1 LPDQQ
6 DDVLSLKEDT
16 LMDFQLTEEQ
26 QMMQRMVRDFAEKEI
41 RPITQE
47 IDDTG
52 EFPWEVIR
60 KMGSLGLMGL
70 PIPEEYGGSG
80 ADFITYAVAV
90 EEISRVSGSIGITL
104 AAHTSLGLDLIY
116 RFGTE
121 DQKRK
126 YWPPL
131 AAGKRLAAFGL
142 TEPEAGSDAS
152 AVKTTA
158 LLDGEHWVINGQKIF
173 ITSGSVADVVIV
185 AAVTDKSAGT
195 RGISNFIVEKDT
207 PGFRPGRDEEKMG
220 LKGSV
225 TSQLFFEDCRVPKEN
240 FLGQPGEGFKQ
251 FLITLD
257 GGRISIGAMAVGLAQ
272 GAFEAAVKYAKERVQ
287 FDQPIAKFQAI
298 QWMIADMATEI
309 DAARLMVYRAAW
321 LKDKGVRFTKEA
333 AMAKLYASEAAERAC
348 FKAIQIHGGYGYMK
362 EYDVERIYRDNR
374 LTTIGEG
381 TSEIQRLVIA
391 RQVLGRL

>member
-1 LPDQQ
+1 
-6 DDVLSLKEDT
+6 
-16 LMDFQLTEEQ
+16 MDFALSEEQ
-26 QMMQRMVRDFAEKEI
+26 QMIRKTVRDFAEKEI
-41 RPITQE
+41 RPIARE
-47 IDDTG
+47 IDTTG
-52 EFPWEVIR
+52 QFPWEIIR
-60 KMGSLGLMGL
+60 KMGNLGLMGL

-80 ADFITYAVAV
+80 ADTISYALAV

-104 AAHTSLGLDLIY
+104 AAHTSLGLYPIY

-121 DQKRK
+121 EQKRK
-126 YWPPL
+126 YLPHL
-131 AAGKRLAAFGL
+131 ASGQGLAAFGL
-142 TEPEAGSDAS
+142 TEPEAGSDA
-152 AVKTTA
+152 AAIKTTA
-158 LLDGEHWVINGQKIF
+158 VLDGDHWVINGQKIF
-173 ITSGSVADVVIV
+173 ITSGSIADVVII

-195 RGISNFIVEKDT
+195 RGISSFIVEKGT

-240 FLGQPGEGFKQ
+240 LLGEPGEGYKQ

-257 GGRISIGAMAVGLAQ
+257 GGRISIGAMAIGLAQ
-272 GAFEAAVKYAKERVQ
+272 GAFEAAVKYSKERVQ
-287 FDQPIAKFQAI
+287 FGQPIARFQAI

-309 DAARLMVYRAAW
+309 DAARLLVYRAAW
-321 LKDKGVRFTKEA
+321 LKDKGVRFTREA

-391 RQVLGRL
+391 RQVLGEI

>member
-1 LPDQQ
+1 
-6 DDVLSLKEDT
+6 
-16 LMDFQLTEEQ
+16 MDFELTEEQ
-26 QMMQRMVRDFAEKEI
+26 QMMQRMVRDFAENEI
-41 RPITQE
+41 RPIAQE
-47 IDDTG
+47 MDVSG

-60 KMGSLGLMGL
+60 KMGRLGLLGL
-70 PIPEEYGGSG
+70 PVPEEYGGCG
-80 ADFITYAVAV
+80 ADTVTYAIAV
-90 EEISRVSGSIGITL
+90 EEVSRVSGSVGITL
-104 AAHTSLGLDLIY
+104 AAHTSLGLDLIH

-121 DQKRK
+121 EQKRK
-126 YWPPL
+126 YLPPL
-131 AAGKRLAAFGL
+131 AAGKGLAAFGL
-142 TEPEAGSDAS
+142 TEPEAGSDAA

-158 LLDGEHWVINGQKIF
+158 VLDGEQWVINGQKTF
-173 ITSGSVADVVIV
+173 ITSGSIADVVIV

-195 RGISNFIVEKDT
+195 KGISNFIVEKDT

-220 LKGSV
+220 LRGSV

-240 FLGQPGEGFKQ
+240 LLGQPGGGFKQ

-272 GAFEAAVKYAKERVQ
+272 GALEAAVKYSKERVQ
-287 FDQPIAKFQAI
+287 FGQPIAKFQAI

-309 DAARLMVYRAAW
+309 EAARLMVYRAAW

-391 RQVLGRL
+391 RQVLGRF

>member
-1 LPDQQ
+1 
-6 DDVLSLKEDT
+6 
-16 LMDFQLTEEQ
+16 MDWALTEEQ
-26 QMMQRMVRDFAEKEI
+26 QMTQRMVRDFAENEI
-41 RPITQE
+41 RPVAQE
-47 IDDTG
+47 MDASG
-52 EFPWEVIR
+52 EFPWEIIR

-80 ADFITYAVAV
+80 ADTLTYAMAV
-90 EEISRVSGSIGITL
+90 EEISRVSGSLGITL
-104 AAHTSLGLDLIY
+104 ASHVSLGLDLIDH
-116 RFGTE
+116 FGTE
-121 DQKRK
+121 EQKRK
-126 YWPPL
+126 YLPPL
-131 AAGKRLAAFGL
+131 ARGQGLAAFGL
-142 TEPEAGSDAS
+142 TEPEAGSDAG

-158 LLDGEHWVINGQKIF
+158 VLDGDQWVINGQKVF
-173 ITSGSVADVVIV
+173 ITSGSIADMVVV

-195 RGISNFIVEKDT
+195 KGISNFIVEKDT

-220 LKGSV
+220 LRASV
-225 TSQLFFEDCRVPKEN
+225 TSQLFFEDCRVPKDN
-240 FLGQPGEGFKQ
+240 LLGQRGEGYKQ

-272 GAFEAAVKYAKERVQ
+272 GAFEAAVEYSKQRVQ
-287 FDQPIAKFQAI
+287 FGQPIAKFQAI

-309 DAARLMVYRAAW
+309 DAARMMVYRAAW
-321 LKDKGVRFTKEA
+321 LKDQGVRYTKEA

-348 FKAIQIHGGYGYMK
+348 FKAIQIHGGYGYVR

-391 RQVLGRL
+391 RQILGKL